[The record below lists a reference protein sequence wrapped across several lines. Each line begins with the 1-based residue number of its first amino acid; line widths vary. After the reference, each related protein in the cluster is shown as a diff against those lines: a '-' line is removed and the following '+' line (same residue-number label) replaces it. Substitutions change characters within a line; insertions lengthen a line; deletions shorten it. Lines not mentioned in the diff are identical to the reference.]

1 MDCRFLFLKKTYT
14 RVDFSTSEN
23 KNSNFIA
30 LRQNMKYFIDIIT
43 YRTYAQ
49 STNPLLSWRLGG

>member
-1 MDCRFLFLKKTYT
+1 M
-14 RVDFSTSEN
+14 DFSTSEN

-43 YRTYAQ
+43 SRTYAQ